1 MDITIVRTVLA
12 AIAENNAS
20 QIEPGQPVQAVA
32 WLKQRIWIEPHYTVK
47 EPMFNEGMELV
58 WRAAEKAV
66 ALYERGDFEA
76 AKPLALE
83 ALKPLGAN
91 QAARISTV

>member
-1 MDITIVRTVLA
+1 MDITTVRAVLA
-12 AIAENNAS
+12 AIAENNPA

-32 WLKQRIWIEPHYTVK
+32 WLKQRIWIEPHHTVK
-47 EPMFNEGMELV
+47 EPQFNPGMEVV

-66 ALYERGDFEA
+66 ALYESGDFEA

-83 ALKPLGAN
+83 ALKPLGRN
-91 QAARISTV
+91 QPARMSAV